1 MGALHLAA
9 QWSGLAWDRE
19 VASSLV
25 LLIRH
30 HTASMRQRFLCSP
43 IATAIPPTTLPS
55 TITSLTQI
63 SIGGG
68 TTTRGTHPAS
78 LIATALSNG
87 ATYSPTAQFSL
98 LATPW
103 QICRSSHCLRSCMPF
118 LRRQA
123 GFPMCCATTHGRT
136 KMSAWRCAPAVGEG
150 GSAGCEMIFAV
161 IRHGAMN
168 ARLIPLVVFGRTC
181 LLCRTPQTS
190 THLCSTLARMC
201 NRSIEWSAR
210 PSCWHTG

>member
-87 ATYSPTAQFSL
+87 ATYYVVLANRSILFVGDSMADMQVVSL
-98 LATPW
+98 LAQLHALSAATSRFPNV
-103 QICRSSHCLRSCMPF
+103 LRNHT
-118 LRRQA
+118 RANKDVR
-123 GFPMCCATTHGRT
+123 
-136 KMSAWRCAPAVGEG
+136 VE
-150 GSAGCEMIFAV
+150 V
-161 IRHGAMN
+161 
-168 ARLIPLVVFGRTC
+168 RTC
-181 LLCRTPQTS
+181 GGRGRIGWVRNDLCCDPSWSDECTAHTASRFW
-190 THLCSTLARMC
+190 THV
-201 NRSIEWSAR
+201 
-210 PSCWHTG
+210 PFV